1 VPIIWHAVYAVFFV
15 PQNKS
20 NDRGHMNKLTES
32 DHHFLERAIALATIP
47 MGLVSPNPYV
57 GAVIVKDGKIIGEG
71 FHAKAGTAH
80 AEVVAIQN
88 AQSNNESTIGAMI
101 YVSLEPCCHH
111 GKTGPCTEAILNSG
125 ITKVVYATQDPNP
138 SVAGKGEK
146 FLIENGIEAICADLE
161 SARQINKIFFHNQI
175 KKTSFVTLK
184 AAMSLDGKIA
194 SKSGDSKWITGE
206 DARLKGHELRAE
218 HDAIIIG
225 KKTLLNDD
233 PSLTVRVPDQNY
245 PSPIR
250 VLLLRNFNGLEHTNY
265 QLFNTDIAPTWII
278 YPKNQSIHTDLK
290 AELLAKNVRLIE
302 LQDDE
307 IIVDSVLTKLYEEK
321 VMSVLLEGGSSIY
334 NAFITVQKVNEFA
347 LFYGPRL
354 IGDAKAPS
362 LWDHSNITDLSEAPI
377 LSIHATEKLGNSI
390 YVQAT
395 LKEVE

>member
-1 VPIIWHAVYAVFFV
+1 MPIIWHVVYAVFFM

-32 DHHFLERAIALATIP
+32 DHQFLGKAIALATIP

-88 AQSNNESTIGAMI
+88 AQDNNESTIGATI

-111 GKTGPCTEAILNSG
+111 GKTGPCTEAILNAG

-138 SVAGKGEK
+138 SVAGKGEV
-146 FLIENGIEAICADLE
+146 FLVANGIEAICANLE
-161 SARQINKIFFHNQI
+161 SARQINQIFFHNQI
-175 KKTSFVTLK
+175 KKTPFVTLK

-194 SKSGDSKWITGE
+194 SKSGGSQWITGV
-206 DARLKGHELRAE
+206 DARLKGHQLRAE
-218 HDAIIIG
+218 HDSIIIG

-245 PSPIR
+245 PNPTR
-250 VLLLRNFNGLEHTNY
+250 VLLLRNLSGIEHTNY

-278 YPKNQSIHTDLK
+278 YPKNQIIDTALK

-321 VMSVLLEGGSSIY
+321 VMSALLEGGSSIY
-334 NAFITVQKVNEFA
+334 NAFITAQKVNEFA

>member
-1 VPIIWHAVYAVFFV
+1 MPIIWHAVYAVFFV

-32 DHHFLERAIALATIP
+32 DHQFLDKAILLAAIP
-47 MGLVSPNPYV
+47 VGEVSPNPYV

-88 AQSNNESTIGAMI
+88 AKNNHESTVGTTI
-101 YVSLEPCCHH
+101 YVSLEPCCHY
-111 GKTGPCTEAILNSG
+111 GKTGPCTEAILNAG

-146 FLIENGIEAICADLE
+146 FLIENGIETICADLE
-161 SARQINKIFFHNQI
+161 SARQINKVFFHNQI
-175 KKTSFVTLK
+175 NKTPFVTLK

-194 SKSGDSKWITGE
+194 SKSGDSKWITGS
-206 DARLKGHELRAE
+206 DARLKGHQLRAE

-233 PSLTVRVPDQNY
+233 PSLTVRTPNQNY
-245 PSPIR
+245 PNPIR
-250 VLLLRNFNGLEHTNY
+250 VLLLRNFNGIEHTNY
-265 QLFNTDIAPTWII
+265 QLFDTTIAPTWIV
-278 YPKNQSIHTDLK
+278 YPKNQIIGTALK

-302 LQDDE
+302 LSEDE
-307 IIVDSVLTKLYEEK
+307 IVTGSVLTKLYEEK

-334 NAFITVQKVNEFA
+334 NAFITAQKVNEFA

>member
-1 VPIIWHAVYAVFFV
+1 
-15 PQNKS
+15 
-20 NDRGHMNKLTES
+20 MNKLTES
-32 DHHFLERAIALATIP
+32 DHQFLDKAILLATIP

-88 AQSNNESTIGAMI
+88 AKNNHESTVGATI

-111 GKTGPCTEAILNSG
+111 GKTGPCTEAILNAG

-138 SVAGKGEK
+138 SVAGKGEA
-146 FLIENGIEAICADLE
+146 FLVANGIEAICADLK
-161 SARQINKIFFHNQI
+161 SACQINKIFFHNQI
-175 KKTSFVTLK
+175 KKTPFVTLK

-194 SKSGDSKWITGE
+194 SKSGDSQWITGIE
-206 DARLKGHELRAE
+206 ARLKGHQLRAE
-218 HDAIIIG
+218 HDAILIG

-233 PSLTVRVPDQNY
+233 PCLTVRLPNQNY
-245 PSPIR
+245 PNSIR
-250 VLLLRNFNGLEHTNY
+250 VLLLRNFSGIEHTNY

-278 YPKNQSIHTDLK
+278 YPKNQIIDTALK
-290 AELLAKNVRLIE
+290 TELLAKNVHLIE

-334 NAFITVQKVNEFA
+334 NAFITAQKVNEFA

-390 YVQAT
+390 YVRAT

>member
-1 VPIIWHAVYAVFFV
+1 MPIIWHAVYAVFFV

-32 DHHFLERAIALATIP
+32 DHQFLERAIALAMIP
-47 MGLVSPNPYV
+47 VGSVSPNPYV
-57 GAVIVKDGKIIGEG
+57 GAVIVKEGNIIGEG
-71 FHAKAGTAH
+71 FHAKSGTAH

-88 AQSNNESTIGAMI
+88 AKNNHESTVGATI
-101 YVSLEPCCHH
+101 YVSLEPCCHY
-111 GKTGPCTEAILNSG
+111 GKTGPCTEAILNAG

-138 SVAGKGEK
+138 SVAGKGEA
-146 FLIENGIEAICADLE
+146 FLVTNGIEAVCANLE
-161 SARQINKIFFHNQI
+161 SARQINKIFFHNQL
-175 KKTSFVTLK
+175 TQSPFVTLK

-194 SKSGDSKWITGE
+194 SKSGDSQWITGNE
-206 DARLKGHELRAE
+206 ARLKGHQLRAE
-218 HDAIIIG
+218 HDAILIG

-233 PSLTVRVPDQNY
+233 PNLTVRIPNQNY
-245 PSPIR
+245 PNPIR
-250 VLLLRNFNGLEHTNY
+250 VLLLRNFNGIEHANY

-278 YPKNQSIHTDLK
+278 YPKNQSIHETLK
-290 AELLAKNVRLIE
+290 AELMAKNVRLIE

-307 IIVDSVLTKLYEEK
+307 IIVDSVLTQLYEEK
-321 VMSVLLEGGSSIY
+321 IMSVLLEGGSSIY
-334 NAFITVQKVNEFA
+334 NAFITAQKVDEFA

-377 LSIHATEKLGNSI
+377 LSIHVTEKLGNSI

>member
-1 VPIIWHAVYAVFFV
+1 MPIIWHAVYAVFFV

-32 DHHFLERAIALATIP
+32 DHQFLDKAILLATIP

-71 FHAKAGTAH
+71 FHVKAGTAH

-88 AQSNNESTIGAMI
+88 AKNNHQSTVGSTI

-111 GKTGPCTEAILNSG
+111 GKTGPCTEAILNAG
-125 ITKVVYATQDPNP
+125 IAKVVYATQDPNP

-146 FLIENGIEAICADLE
+146 FLIENGIETICADLE

-175 KKTSFVTLK
+175 KKIPFVTLK

-194 SKSGDSKWITGE
+194 SKSGDSKWITGA
-206 DARLKGHELRAE
+206 DARLKGHQLRAE

-233 PSLTVRVPDQNY
+233 PSLTVRVPNQNY
-245 PSPIR
+245 PNPIR
-250 VLLLRNFNGLEHTNY
+250 VLLLRNFNGIEHTNY
-265 QLFNTDIAPTWII
+265 QLFDTTIAPTWVI
-278 YPKNQSIHTDLK
+278 YPKNQIIDTTLK

-334 NAFITVQKVNEFA
+334 NAFITAQKVNEFA

-390 YVQAT
+390 YIQAT

>member
-1 VPIIWHAVYAVFFV
+1 MPIIWHAVYAVFFV

-32 DHHFLERAIALATIP
+32 DHQFLDKAIALATIP
-47 MGLVSPNPYV
+47 MGFVSPNPYV
-57 GAVIVKDGKIIGEG
+57 GAVIVKDDKIIGEG

-88 AQSNNESTIGAMI
+88 AQDNHESTIGATI

-111 GKTGPCTEAILNSG
+111 GKTGPCTEAILNAG

-138 SVAGKGEK
+138 SVAGKGEA
-146 FLIENGIEAICADLE
+146 FLVSNGIEAICADSE
-161 SARQINKIFFHNQI
+161 SARQINHIFFHNQL
-175 KKTSFVTLK
+175 TQSPFVTLK

-194 SKSGDSKWITGE
+194 SQSGDSQWITGV
-206 DARLKGHELRAE
+206 DARLKGHELRAKY
-218 HDAIIIG
+218 DAIIIG

-233 PSLTVRVPDQNY
+233 PSLTVRIPAQNY
-245 PSPIR
+245 QNPIR
-250 VLLLRNFNGLEHTNY
+250 VLLLRNFNGIEHTNY
-265 QLFNTDIAPTWII
+265 QLFDTAVAPTWIV
-278 YPKNQSIHTDLK
+278 YPKNQAINADLK
-290 AELLAKNVRLIE
+290 TELMTKNVRLIE
-302 LQDDE
+302 LNDDE
-307 IIVDSVLTKLYEEK
+307 IIVDSVLKKLYEEK

-334 NAFITVQKVNEFA
+334 NAFISAQKVNEFA

-377 LSIHATEKLGNSI
+377 LSIHEMEKLGNSI
-390 YVQAT
+390 YVRAT

>member
-1 VPIIWHAVYAVFFV
+1 MPIIWHVVYAVFFV

-32 DHHFLERAIALATIP
+32 DHQFLNRAILLANIP
-47 MGLVSPNPYV
+47 VGSVSPNPYV
-57 GAVIVKDGKIIGEG
+57 GAVIVKDGRIIGEG

-80 AEVVAIQN
+80 AEVMAIQN
-88 AQSNNESTIGAMI
+88 AKGNNESTIGGTI

-111 GKTGPCTEAILNSG
+111 GKTGPCTEAILRAG

-138 SVAGKGEK
+138 SVAGKGEA
-146 FLIENGIEAICADLE
+146 FLVANGIEAICADLA

-175 KKTSFVTLK
+175 KKAPFVTLK

-194 SKSGDSKWITGE
+194 SQSGDSQWITGV
-206 DARLKGHELRAE
+206 DARLKGHQLRAE
-218 HDAIIIG
+218 HDAIMIG

-233 PSLTVRVPDQNY
+233 PSLTVRVPDHNY
-245 PSPIR
+245 PNPIR
-250 VLLLRNFNGLEHTNY
+250 VLLLRNFKGIEHTNY

-278 YPKNQSIHTDLK
+278 YPSNQVIAGQLK
-290 AELLAKNVRLIE
+290 AQLIAQNVRLIE

-307 IIVDSVLTKLYEEK
+307 IITDSVLKKLYEEK

-334 NAFITVQKVNEFA
+334 NAFITAQKVNEFA

-354 IGDAKAPS
+354 IGNSNAPS

-395 LKEVE
+395 LKGVE

>member
-1 VPIIWHAVYAVFFV
+1 MPIIWHAVYAVFFV

-32 DHHFLERAIALATIP
+32 DHQFLDKAILLATIP

-88 AQSNNESTIGAMI
+88 AKNNHESTVGATI

-111 GKTGPCTEAILNSG
+111 GKTGPCTEAISNAG

-146 FLIENGIEAICADLE
+146 FLIENGIETICADLE
-161 SARQINKIFFHNQI
+161 SARQINKVFFHNQI
-175 KKTSFVTLK
+175 KKTPFVTLK

-194 SKSGDSKWITGE
+194 SKSGDSQWITGI
-206 DARLKGHELRAE
+206 DARTKGHQLRAE

-233 PSLTVRVPDQNY
+233 PSLTVRIPNQNY
-245 PSPIR
+245 PNPIR
-250 VLLLRNFNGLEHTNY
+250 VLLLRNFSGIEHTNY
-265 QLFNTDIAPTWII
+265 QLFDTTIAPTWII
-278 YPKNQSIHTDLK
+278 YPKNQIIDTTLK

-302 LQDDE
+302 LSEDE
-307 IIVDSVLTKLYEEK
+307 IVTGSVLTKLYEEK

-334 NAFITVQKVNEFA
+334 NAFITAQKVNEFA